1 MTLRSVLAT
10 ALLLSL
16 AACAGTSRVMLS
28 DARPPVD
35 PATVRIYTAVPP
47 GAIQIAQLD
56 ARSAVGFGTQ
66 GQTDAVVRRL
76 KNEAA
81 RLGAN
86 GVVLIGVGGDGG
98 RSPVGVSVGGGS
110 YGGHVGG
117 GIGIGIPTQQKQGAG
132 IAIYVPP
139 GVQDPSGPRPLMPPP
154 PPTR

>member
-1 MTLRSVLAT
+1 MKLRPVLAT
-10 ALLLSL
+10 CLLLSL

-35 PATVRIYTAVPP
+35 PATVRIYTSVPP

-56 ARSAVGFGTQ
+56 AKSAVGFGTQ
-66 GQTDAVVRRL
+66 GQTNAVVQRL

-139 GVQDPSGPRPLMPPP
+139 GAGDGSGDRPGLQPPR
-154 PPTR
+154 TR

>member
-1 MTLRSVLAT
+1 MNLRPVLA
-10 ALLLSL
+10 ASLLLSL
-16 AACAGTSRVMLS
+16 AACAGTSKVMLS

-35 PATVRIYTAVPP
+35 PATVRLYTAVPP

-56 ARSAVGFGTQ
+56 VKSAVGFGTQ
-66 GQTDAVVRRL
+66 GQTDAVVQRL

-81 RLGAN
+81 KLGAN
-86 GVVLIGVGGDGG
+86 GIVLIGVGGGG

-132 IAIYVPP
+132 VAIYVPP
-139 GVQDPSGPRPLMPPP
+139 GAQRPAQETPR
-154 PPTR
+154 TE

>member
-1 MTLRSVLAT
+1 
-10 ALLLSL
+10 
-16 AACAGTSRVMLS
+16 
-28 DARPPVD
+28 
-35 PATVRIYTAVPP
+35 
-47 GAIQIAQLD
+47 
-56 ARSAVGFGTQ
+56 
-66 GQTDAVVRRL
+66 VVRRL

-139 GVQDPSGPRPLMPPP
+139 GVQDPLARA
-154 PPTR
+154 R

>member
-56 ARSAVGFGTQ
+56 AAVRSAS
-66 GQTDAVVRRL
+66 APR
-76 KNEAA
+76 A
-81 RLGAN
+81 R
-86 GVVLIGVGGDGG
+86 
-98 RSPVGVSVGGGS
+98 
-110 YGGHVGG
+110 
-117 GIGIGIPTQQKQGAG
+117 
-132 IAIYVPP
+132 
-139 GVQDPSGPRPLMPPP
+139 
-154 PPTR
+154 PTRWSGG